1 MAESLLAGRYEV
13 RTLIGRGGMAQV
25 HLGYD
30 IRLSRVVAIKMLR
43 TDLAR
48 DSIFQARFRR
58 DAQSAASLN
67 HPNIV
72 AVYDTGEETVTTPDG
87 STVQVPY
94 IIMEYVEGH
103 TVRDLLSDGSPVPI
117 DEAIEIMTGV
127 LQALEYA
134 HSQGLVHRDIKPGNV
149 MLTTTGKVKVMD
161 FGIARAL
168 ADSSA
173 TMTQTDA
180 VVGTAQYLSPE
191 QARGEK
197 VDNRSDLY
205 SAGCLLYE
213 LLTGRPPFTGDTAVA
228 VAYQHVSKVPT
239 PPAQITPD
247 IPDALNRV
255 VMKSL
260 AKAKEDRYGDAGQML
275 QDLVAAG
282 RGARVGAPGV
292 DTWGEGETQVLT
304 RTDELDR
311 TRALSITQQQSPIQD
326 QAALRRARQE
336 AKRVQA
342 QKDKKRRRRN
352 RIIGVLV
359 SLLAIAAVAAVAY
372 LFIHGQKDPNE
383 NKVAVPANIVGMS
396 RAEART
402 ELSNAGLTMVE
413 GEPEESD
420 TVEADHV
427 ISSTPEPGTQ
437 VDKGSKV
444 TVIISKGRG
453 EIQVPD
459 LAGMSQEQAR
469 STLEAAGLSAG
480 SVSTQDSGT
489 VPKDQVITS
498 DPEAGTKVAKGTTIN
513 LIVGSGMVNVPQEL
527 VGKSKDEVVKF
538 LQENGLS
545 ITITEVETGAVPAG
559 NVASLSAVGQV
570 KQGTSITVNVAKAP
584 ASPSPSPS
592 QSTKEPGNK
601 DKESSDS
608 GNTGNNQSQD
618 TGNEH

>member
-58 DAQSAASLN
+58 EAQSAASLN

-247 IPDALNRV
+247 IPEALNRV

-260 AKAKEDRYGDAGQML
+260 AKTKEDRYADAGQML

-304 RTDELDR
+304 RSDELDR
-311 TRALSITQQQSPIQD
+311 TRALSITQPQSPIQD

-336 AKRVQA
+336 AKRVEA
-342 QKDKKRRRRN
+342 ERDKKRKRRN
-352 RIIGVLV
+352 RIVATV
-359 SLLAIAAVAAVAY
+359 VALLALLVVGAVGY
-372 LFIHGQKDPNE
+372 FIWNGQKDPNE

-413 GEPEESD
+413 GTPQESD
-420 TVEADHV
+420 TVEADHI

-437 VDKGSKV
+437 VEKGSKV
-444 TVIISKGRG
+444 TVVVSKGKG
-453 EIQVPD
+453 EIEVPD
-459 LAGMSQEQAR
+459 LSGMSQEQAR
-469 STLEAAGLSAG
+469 AALQAADLTAG

-489 VPKDQVITS
+489 VPKDQVISS
-498 DPEAGTKVAKGTTIN
+498 DPGAGTKVAKGTTVN
-513 LIVGSGMVNVPQEL
+513 LVVGSGMVNVPQDL

-538 LQENGLS
+538 LQDNGLS
-545 ITITEVETGAVPAG
+545 ITITEVETSAVPQG

-584 ASPSPSPS
+584 PSPSPSPS
-592 QSTKEPGNK
+592 PSDKDQNK
-601 DKESSDS
+601 DKDTQGDS
-608 GNTGNNQSQD
+608 NAPSGQNQNGGA
-618 TGNEH
+618 TH

>member
-58 DAQSAASLN
+58 EAQSAASLN

-538 LQENGLS
+538 LQESGLS
-545 ITITEVETGAVPAG
+545 ITITEVETAAVPAG